1 MLSRLSVRTKLLAIL
16 VPPLLGLTVIAG
28 FGVQARLDQRDAATR
43 TVTISRTVQSADAY
57 VNELQRERLIAVGS
71 RLGETAVTQAQLE
84 EQIKVSDDA
93 GRVLSTQ
100 LDALSELDNTSVRSF
115 GPAGAADR
123 YRTQLAG
130 IGDLRTMN
138 LETTVDLR
146 TIADRYSALIE
157 SMLETS
163 SELFLGADELPASAQ
178 ASHWL
183 AESKEAGARSAALGS
198 IVLNS
203 APAGTAWI
211 PAELGRLGQRS
222 DSLTAVFL
230 NDTDPVGRSA
240 YVAAKQSPGYV
251 ASVIPFTRLGDLDP
265 GRSLNETLPTPLSMK
280 DWVEVASGRFDS
292 LAAAETE
299 IVQAE
304 VLRAESVQADVERS
318 LRVFLGGAI
327 LALVL
332 ALALA
337 ATVARSLSKSLRLLS
352 NAARKI
358 TTEQLPILVE
368 SMRSPEAAAQLEVRE
383 IELRSRDE
391 LGDLAESFNLLQRG
405 AVEVAASQAQAL
417 RKGISDIFVNLAR
430 RNQTLLDRQIE
441 FIDRLEANE
450 EDPDQLEH
458 LFRLDHLATRMRRNA
473 ESLLVLAGAEP
484 PRRRAR
490 EVALTDVVRVAVG
503 EVEDF
508 SRVNLLAVD
517 ESTVIGGSAVDIA
530 HLLSELMENGAQY
543 SPPDRMVEVVG
554 HRLTDGGYVVSVS
567 DHGVGMSADQLA
579 DANQL
584 LAQPPVIGLSLSR
597 SLGFVVASTLA
608 ARHGIQI
615 KLVHGPTGGVTAHV
629 MLPAAVIVNDS
640 RRALGNGSDASDASD
655 AGTGVLSGQSGVGFV
670 PMTKAQLGRGPIPV
684 SRADDPAEVAAAE
697 HTPFVVEGPEQIDVA
712 ASTWA
717 ETPQSFTA
725 PNAFSTPEP
734 VLNGW
739 SADGEYIQPVT
750 AADLDPNVLPQRRGT
765 PMFDLGQ
772 SRPSASGATDVSDAA
787 SAPAEPESAE
797 PAELVESDAASAPA
811 EPESAEP
818 AVLVES
824 DGEPAPAEPVEAPV
838 LDQVAEELP
847 VFDPVAE
854 PFIDRP
860 EQLEEAV
867 PMGVAFEQGLFS
879 LLAASPTPR
888 SPDGSDLS
896 AGTPGAGGPDG
907 DDGIAAALAA
917 LPPLPPRSSAP
928 VPPPPSPNAPSVP
941 AYESSTMLQE
951 QMLQEQLHVDHR
963 RGDLPQ
969 RQRGRNDFSA
979 VPAESRIAAPVRPPQ
994 EVRHLLSR
1002 YRAGLSTGRA
1012 STSDHVADGIHAGSA
1027 GPRSADAATPVDH
1040 SGHSDHPDHPET
1052 TGEPTS

>member
-16 VPPLLGLTVIAG
+16 VPPLLGLTVVAG
-28 FGVQARLDQRDAATR
+28 LGVQSRVDQRDAAAR
-43 TVTISRTVQSADAY
+43 TVTISRTVQAADAY

-84 EQIKVSDDA
+84 EQVKVSDAA
-93 GRVLSTQ
+93 GRVLESGLGELT
-100 LDALSELDNTSVRSF
+100 ALGNESARSF

-123 YRTQLAG
+123 YRAKLAG
-130 IGDLRTMN
+130 IGDLRTLN
-138 LETTVDLR
+138 LETTVGLR

-157 SMLETS
+157 SLLDTS

-183 AESKEAGARSAALGS
+183 AESKEADARSAALGS
-198 IVLNS
+198 IVLNA
-203 APAGTAWI
+203 APSGTEWI
-211 PAELGRLGQRS
+211 PAELGRLEQRS
-222 DSLTAVFL
+222 DAQLAVFL
-230 NDTDPVGRSA
+230 NDTDPTGRSA
-240 YVAAKQSPGYV
+240 FQSARLSPGYI
-251 ASVIPFTRLGDLDP
+251 ASIVPFTRLGALDP
-265 GRSLNETLPTPLSMK
+265 GQSLNETLPTPLSMK
-280 DWVEVASGRFDS
+280 DWVGVASGRFDS
-292 LAAAETE
+292 LADAEKV

-304 VLRAESVQADVERS
+304 VDRAKAVQADAERS
-318 LRVFLGGAI
+318 MRIFLGGAL

-352 NAARKI
+352 TAARKI

-517 ESTVIGGSAVDIA
+517 EATVIGGSAVDIA

-567 DHGVGMSADQLA
+567 DHGVGMSADQLT

-584 LAQPPVIGLSLSR
+584 LAQPPAIGLSLSR

-608 ARHGIQI
+608 ARHNIQI
-615 KLVHGPTGGVTAHV
+615 KLVHGPTGGITAHV
-629 MLPAAVIVNDS
+629 MLPAAVIVNDN
-640 RRALGNGSDASDASD
+640 RRALGAGSGASDD
-655 AGTGVLSGQSGVGFV
+655 QGPGVLSGHSGIGFV
-670 PMTKAQLGRGPIPV
+670 PMSKAELVRGPAPADPDAGREPLIPTT
-684 SRADDPAEVAAAE
+684 AD
-697 HTPFVVEGPEQIDVA
+697 TPFVVEGPEPVDAPSPVA
-712 ASTWA
+712 
-717 ETPQSFTA
+717 
-725 PNAFSTPEP
+725 
-734 VLNGW
+734 NGW
-739 SADGEYIQPVT
+739 SADGEYVQPVS
-750 AADLDPNVLPQRRGT
+750 AADLDPSALPQRRGT

-772 SRPSASGATDVSDAA
+772 ARADAEQTASEPSPGDQTTGDRSSDDELFDEAPFGGASFDAA
-787 SAPAEPESAE
+787 SFEQRFDAPAD
-797 PAELVESDAASAPA
+797 DAADLDAAALEAAADDAATADDAPFDAAAFGAPQFAVPPSSAPQF
-811 EPESAEP
+811 SAPQFETP
-818 AVLVES
+818 AS
-824 DGEPAPAEPVEAPV
+824 DV
-838 LDQVAEELP
+838 P
-847 VFDPVAE
+847 VFDPVADDY
-854 PFIDRP
+854 IDRP
-860 EQLEEAV
+860 GQLEEAV

-879 LLAASPTPR
+879 LLSSTPPRRGPDDEPTA
-888 SPDGSDLS
+888 DGGH
-896 AGTPGAGGPDG
+896 GTPSGSEDEL
-907 DDGIAAALAA
+907 AAALAA
-917 LPPLPPRSSAP
+917 LPPLPPRSSGP
-928 VPPPPSPNAPSVP
+928 VPPPPP
-941 AYESSTMLQE
+941 AGGPALESSTMLE
-951 QMLQEQLHVDHR
+951 DAPAPEAFR
-963 RGDLPQ
+963 PNALPQ
-969 RQRGRNDFSA
+969 RQRGQSEFAA
-979 VPAESRIAAPVRPPQ
+979 VAPESRIAAPVRPAQ

-1012 STSDHVADGIHAGSA
+1012 STAEHAAGAAPQPPQATESA
-1027 GPRSADAATPVDH
+1027 ESTPQAP
-1040 SGHSDHPDHPET
+1040 SPE
-1052 TGEPTS
+1052 EPTQ